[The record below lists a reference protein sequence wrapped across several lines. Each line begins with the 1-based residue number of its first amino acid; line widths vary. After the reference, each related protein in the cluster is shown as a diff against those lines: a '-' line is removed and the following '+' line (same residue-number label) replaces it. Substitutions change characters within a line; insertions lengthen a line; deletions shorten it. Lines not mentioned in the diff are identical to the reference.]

1 MSDNP
6 SQENGSEAKAPAGR
20 TALIVDDSPMDRLL
34 AGSLLQ
40 NLGGWTVLTA
50 TNGVEAL
57 ELLKTETPDIVLT
70 DLQMP
75 EMDGLQL
82 VQAVRSTYP
91 LIPVILMTG
100 HGSEDIAIKAL
111 KGGAASYVPKK
122 SLARDLGET
131 VEQVLNASR
140 ANRDQRR
147 LIQFQTHFEASFV
160 LDNDPTLIPPL
171 V

>member
-1 MSDNP
+1 MVDNP
-6 SQENGSEAKAPAGR
+6 SQDTGTETKAPGGR
-20 TALIVDDSPMDRLL
+20 TALVVDDSPMDRLL

-57 ELLKTETPDIVLT
+57 ELLKSETPDIVLT

-91 LIPVILMTG
+91 MVPVILMTS
-100 HGSEDIAIKAL
+100 HGSEDIAIQAL
-111 KGGAASYVPKK
+111 KSG
-122 SLARDLGET
+122 
-131 VEQVLNASR
+131 
-140 ANRDQRR
+140 
-147 LIQFQTHFEASFV
+147 
-160 LDNDPTLIPPL
+160 
-171 V
+171 